1 MDMTDWH
8 EFRQALDLQ
17 LRVIKALIRR
27 EFIAMNGRQGAGF
40 LMLFAEPIIIIGFIM
55 MIIVTRSG
63 GRFGVGFP
71 IYAFALSGWG
81 IMWLVRYPIQ
91 RTGPAIVANLSFLAH
106 RQITVLDL
114 AVSRCLL
121 ILLAVL
127 ASLFVIVVIYAT
139 FLIEIRINDPGLIV
153 LGLLFTLWYAFVS
166 SVFAVG
172 ISTYTALGPKFAPL
186 FSIFHVFTTGAMYM
200 VEWLPVKW
208 HTAALLFP
216 MINVTEMTR
225 DGMFGDL
232 AICHYDIKYTFIF
245 MLFYTAFT
253 FRFLAVKARWG
264 KINGSTG

>member
-1 MDMTDWH
+1 MESTVWQ
-8 EFRQALDLQ
+8 EFLQALKVQ
-17 LRVIKALIRR
+17 IRVLKALIRR

-40 LMLFAEPIIIIGFIM
+40 LVLFAEPIIIIGFIM
-55 MIIVTRSG
+55 TLIVTRTG
-63 GRFGVGFP
+63 KNFGVGFP

-114 AVSRCLL
+114 AVSRSLL
-121 ILLAVL
+121 ILFAVL
-127 ASLFVIVVIYAT
+127 ASLGVIVVIYAT
-139 FLIEIRINDPGLIV
+139 FLIEVRINEPGLIV
-153 LGLLFTLWYAFVS
+153 LGLLFTLWYSFVS
-166 SVFAVG
+166 SVFAVA

-200 VEWLPVKW
+200 VEWLPAKW
-208 HTAALLFP
+208 HSAALLFP

-225 DGMFGDL
+225 DGMFGDV

-253 FRFLAVKARWG
+253 FRFLSVKARWG
-264 KINGSTG
+264 KINGMSG